1 MTSLGGA
8 TTTSLGGAGGTTAEV
23 AGRLLTSHSWRL
35 THTSSIASAG
45 VRGDER
51 GVSGTEHEL
60 LLCGFGGRGSMGM
73 TVRGKR
79 GEEERRG
86 GGGGGLSR
94 ASRSS
99 PISGN
104 FRKVQGTIWGEG
116 A

>member
-1 MTSLGGA
+1 MMGLSSGVVGATLTSLGGRGMPA
-8 TTTSLGGAGGTTAEV
+8 AGG
-23 AGRLLTSHSWRL
+23 LLTSHSREL
-35 THTSSIASAG
+35 THTSSVVAAG
-45 VRGDER
+45 VSGEER

-79 GEEERRG
+79 GEERRG

-104 FRKVQGTIWGEG
+104 FRQIQGTT
-116 A
+116 